1 MAFVVGFLPWI
12 VYWVLVGNVPFQLA
26 VLVAVPVSGLALLVG
41 RLRHLPGRT
50 LDTGTL
56 VVFVVLAVLA
66 FVLPDDVLERWLQ
79 PLGNAGLLAVVLAGL
94 AVGRPFV
101 LDYATPTVDA
111 VTART
116 DGFRA
121 ITTAMTW
128 LWAGLFALMTLL
140 SAIPPVVDG
149 SATMLDSTDTLS
161 ILCYWVAPFVLL
173 GLGGTVSGAF
183 PPWFAS
189 RSAEVDARSAG
200 DPATVAQ
207 GAPPPDA
214 SDGLEIDLVADRRH
228 DEPFDLVVRG
238 ADGHVELEVEGT
250 DLVGRTWR
258 SRATL
263 PAGADGVVDADRATP
278 TGGDWEAP
286 DGDAPIWAMRCVG
299 APAGADP
306 TPSMFVPPAE
316 PWQVTVR
323 ARSGGRSATRTVR
336 RHTAGPGVRIETVH
350 LGGRVAHLALPADA
364 AAGDGLAAVA
374 CFGGSEGG
382 SDSQLG
388 LAAALASRGLV
399 ALAAS
404 WITEEDAATAV
415 QEVPLERFAE
425 AFDLLA
431 GHAAV
436 DPARVGA
443 TAISRGSEGVL
454 AAAVAG
460 LVHPTALVLVSP
472 SSVTWQ
478 AIGGGGEVPGT
489 PSWTLRG
496 APLPWQ
502 PLPSGVLMTQL
513 VRNACASGAT
523 PPRTGRPC
531 CDCARPTRRA
541 SRGAQ
546 GDGAGTATPPSRPR
560 RSLSPAR
567 PHRRRRRALAV
578 RPDGADPAGAPRPR
592 RRPAPRLPRRR
603 APDPVRAAAH
613 RGAVE
618 RGHRVRRDTARAGGR
633 AEGGDGP
640 GDRVPRPVHRRRGG
654 A

>member
-56 VVFVVLAVLA
+56 VVFAVLAVLA
-66 FVLPDDVLERWLQ
+66 FVVPDDVLERWLQ

-121 ITTAMTW
+121 VTTAMTW

-140 SAIPPVVDG
+140 SAIPPIVDG

-200 DPATVAQ
+200 EPTPVAQ
-207 GAPPPDA
+207 SAPPPDA
-214 SDGLEIDLVADRRH
+214 SDDLEIDVAADRRH

-238 ADGHVELEVEGT
+238 ADGPVELEVEGA

-263 PAGADGVVDADRATP
+263 PAGADCVVDADRATP
-278 TGGDWEAP
+278 TGDWDAP

-306 TPSMFVPPAE
+306 TASLFVPPAE

-404 WITEEDAATAV
+404 WITEEDAARAV
-415 QEVPLERFAE
+415 REVPLERFAE

-454 AAAVAG
+454 AAAAAG

-489 PSWTLRG
+489 SSWTLRG

-513 VRNACASGAT
+513 VRNAMNVRRDAA
-523 PPRTGRPC
+523 
-531 CDCARPTRRA
+531 AHRPTLLGLRRA
-541 SRGAQ
+541 YEAGLARGT
-546 GDGAGTATPPSRPR
+546 GDGAGTADAAIAAEEVPCPLLVLTGDDDALWPSGPMAQT
-560 RSLSPAR
+560 LLA
-567 PHRRRRRALAV
+567 RRARVDDQHHAFPGAGHLIRCALLPTEAPWSGGIAFGGT
-578 RPDGADPAGAPRPR
+578 RPG
-592 RRPAPRLPRRR
+592 L
-603 APDPVRAAAH
+603 AAAQKEATDLVTAFLVQYT
-613 RGAVE
+613 GAA
-618 RGHRVRRDTARAGGR
+618 ARA
-633 AEGGDGP
+633 
-640 GDRVPRPVHRRRGG
+640 
-654 A
+654 